1 MNSSLFNSAFMLNGV
16 SFSVE
21 TLLLSSKTDNPDFFQ
36 FLKQW
41 TSKSSTIE
49 LYTSGSTG
57 LPKKY
62 TFLKAKWLYLR
73 KELQAF

>member
-1 MNSSLFNSAFMLNGV
+1 MDPSLFNSAFMLNGV

-41 TSKSSTIE
+41 TGKSSTIE

-57 LPKKY
+57 LPKKIHIS
-62 TFLKAKWLYLR
+62 KSKMVISAKR
-73 KELQAF
+73 TAS